1 MLWYERVPLPSISTN
16 ATHGTAWT
24 NTISVD
30 DMAAVVAQFRLG
42 AEIPG
47 FRSFFP
53 LPLCHIGCPTR
64 LFATDM
70 PAMPSSPRSDMETD
84 LTKLSSPRIFLV
96 RMLVFLV
103 LCALIGIVLYK
114 QIVVAFFANP
124 GLNALI
130 GAVLLIGII
139 LSFRQVIRLYPE
151 VRWVNNF
158 RIADPG
164 LAVDR
169 RPTLLAPMA
178 AILGGERSGRMSI
191 SQQTMRHLLDS
202 IATRLDEA
210 RDISRYMTGLLVF
223 LGLLGTFWG
232 LIETVGS
239 VGKVIDGLKVGGDA
253 GALFDTL
260 KEGLAAPLGGMGISF
275 SSSLFGLAGSLILG
289 FLDLQS
295 SQAQNRFYTDL
306 EDWLATTV
314 REYSSGDG
322 GAVAV
327 AGGSGN
333 LQHAIE
339 RLRVAV
345 EEGAGT
351 RGTTAAMANLAE
363 AIQGLVAHMRTEQQM
378 IREWADGQGE
388 QNREIKRLLE
398 RLARQPEK
406 S

>member
-1 MLWYERVPLPSISTN
+1 MSS
-16 ATHGTAWT
+16 
-24 NTISVD
+24 S
-30 DMAAVVAQFRLG
+30 
-42 AEIPG
+42 
-47 FRSFFP
+47 
-53 LPLCHIGCPTR
+53 
-64 LFATDM
+64 
-70 PAMPSSPRSDMETD
+70 PSSRAAKEVAP
-84 LTKLSSPRIFLV
+84 TKLSSPRIFLV

-103 LCALIGIVLYK
+103 LCALVAVVLYQQIVL
-114 QIVVAFFANP
+114 AFFANP

-130 GAVLLIGII
+130 GLVLLVGII
-139 LSFRQVIRLYPE
+139 LAFRQVIRLYPE
-151 VRWVNNF
+151 VAWVNNF

-164 LAVDR
+164 LALDR
-169 RPTLLAPMA
+169 RPRLLAPMA
-178 AILGGERSGRMSI
+178 AILGGERTGRMTI

-306 EDWLATTV
+306 EDWLASTV
-314 REYSSGDG
+314 REYSAGDAPTAGINSGEIQ
-322 GAVAV
+322 GA
-327 AGGSGN
+327 
-333 LQHAIE
+333 LE
-339 RLRVAV
+339 RLRAAV
-345 EEGAGT
+345 EEGGGN
-351 RGTTAAMANLAE
+351 RGTSTAMANLAE

-388 QNREIKRLLE
+388 QNREIRKLLE

-406 S
+406 N

>member
-1 MLWYERVPLPSISTN
+1 M
-16 ATHGTAWT
+16 
-24 NTISVD
+24 
-30 DMAAVVAQFRLG
+30 
-42 AEIPG
+42 EIE
-47 FRSFFP
+47 
-53 LPLCHIGCPTR
+53 LN
-64 LFATDM
+64 
-70 PAMPSSPRSDMETD
+70 
-84 LTKLSSPRIFLV
+84 KLSSPRIFLV

-103 LCALIGIVLYK
+103 LCALLMVVLYK
-114 QIVVAFFANP
+114 QIILAFFANP

-130 GAVLLIGII
+130 GLVLLIGTI

-151 VRWVNNF
+151 VAWVNNF

-164 LAVDR
+164 IAVER
-169 RPTLLAPMA
+169 QRPRLLAPMA
-178 AILGGERSGRMSI
+178 AILGGERTGRMTI
-191 SQQTMRHLLDS
+191 TQQTMRHLLDS

-306 EDWLATTV
+306 EDWLASTV
-314 REYSSGDG
+314 RGYS
-322 GAVAV
+322 AEA
-327 AGGSGN
+327 AGGD
-333 LQHAIE
+333 LQTAIE
-339 RLRVAV
+339 RLRATM
-345 EEGAGT
+345 EEGGGGS

-363 AIQGLVAHMRTEQQM
+363 AIQGLVAHMRSEQQM

-388 QNREIKRLLE
+388 QNREIKKLLE
-398 RLARQPEK
+398 RIARQPENN
-406 S
+406 

>member
-1 MLWYERVPLPSISTN
+1 
-16 ATHGTAWT
+16 
-24 NTISVD
+24 
-30 DMAAVVAQFRLG
+30 
-42 AEIPG
+42 
-47 FRSFFP
+47 
-53 LPLCHIGCPTR
+53 
-64 LFATDM
+64 
-70 PAMPSSPRSDMETD
+70 METE
-84 LTKLSSPRIFLV
+84 LNKLSSPRIFLV

-103 LCALIGIVLYK
+103 LCSLLLVVLYK
-114 QIVVAFFANP
+114 QIMNAFFANP

-139 LSFRQVIRLYPE
+139 LSFRQVVRLYPE
-151 VRWVNNF
+151 VAWVNNF
-158 RIADPG
+158 RISDPG
-164 LAVDR
+164 LAVER
-169 RPTLLAPMA
+169 HPTLLAPMA
-178 AILGGERSGRMSI
+178 AILGGERTGRMTI
-191 SQQTMRHLLDS
+191 SQTTMRHLLDS

-239 VGKVIDGLKVGGDA
+239 VGKVIEGLKVGGDA
-253 GALFDTL
+253 GSLFDTL

-306 EDWLATTV
+306 EDWLASTV
-314 REYSSGDG
+314 REYTREGTG
-322 GAVAV
+322 GPGGELQAAV
-327 AGGSGN
+327 
-333 LQHAIE
+333 E
-339 RLRVAV
+339 RLRLTL
-345 EEGAGT
+345 EEGGAS

-363 AIQGLVAHMRTEQQM
+363 AIQGLVTHMRTEQQM

-388 QNREIKRLLE
+388 QNREIKKLLE
-398 RLARQPEK
+398 RIAKQPEK

>member
-1 MLWYERVPLPSISTN
+1 M
-16 ATHGTAWT
+16 ATA
-24 NTISVD
+24 
-30 DMAAVVAQFRLG
+30 
-42 AEIPG
+42 
-47 FRSFFP
+47 
-53 LPLCHIGCPTR
+53 
-64 LFATDM
+64 
-70 PAMPSSPRSDMETD
+70 PSSRSAIEIE

-103 LCALIGIVLYK
+103 LCGLIATVLYK
-114 QIVVAFFANP
+114 QIVTAFFANP

-130 GAVLLIGII
+130 GGVLLIGII
-139 LSFRQVIRLYPE
+139 LSFRQVVRLYPE

-158 RIADPG
+158 RISDPG
-164 LAVDR
+164 LAMDR

-239 VGKVIDGLKVGGDA
+239 VGKVIEGLKVGGDS
-253 GALFDTL
+253 GSLFDTL

-306 EDWLATTV
+306 EDWLASTV
-314 REYSSGDG
+314 SEYSGTPVVAAASALPA
-322 GAVAV
+322 GAPPE
-327 AGGSGN
+327 
-333 LQHAIE
+333 LLEAIE
-339 RLRVAV
+339 RLRRSV
-345 EEGAGT
+345 EDSGNRST
-351 RGTTAAMANLAE
+351 STAMANLAD
-363 AIQGLVAHMRTEQQM
+363 AIQGLVAHMRSEQEM

-388 QNREIKRLLE
+388 QSKEIKKLLE
-398 RLARQPEK
+398 RMSRQPEK

>member
-1 MLWYERVPLPSISTN
+1 M
-16 ATHGTAWT
+16 
-24 NTISVD
+24 
-30 DMAAVVAQFRLG
+30 
-42 AEIPG
+42 EIE
-47 FRSFFP
+47 
-53 LPLCHIGCPTR
+53 L
-64 LFATDM
+64 A
-70 PAMPSSPRSDMETD
+70 
-84 LTKLSSPRIFLV
+84 KLSSPRIFLV

-103 LCALIGIVLYK
+103 LCTLVMVVLYK
-114 QIVVAFFANP
+114 QIVTAFFANP

-130 GAVLLIGII
+130 GAVLAIGII
-139 LSFRQVIRLYPE
+139 LSFRQVIRLHPE
-151 VRWVNNF
+151 VAWVNNF

-164 LAVDR
+164 LAVER
-169 RPTLLAPMA
+169 QRPTLLAPMA
-178 AILGGERSGRMSI
+178 AILGGERTGRMTI

-239 VGKVIDGLKVGGDA
+239 VGRVIDGLKVGGDA

-306 EDWLATTV
+306 EDWLASTV
-314 REYSSGDG
+314 RGYSSESGS
-322 GAVAV
+322 A
-327 AGGSGN
+327 AGGGELQAAVMQLRATLDEGGGN
-333 LQHAIE
+333 
-339 RLRVAV
+339 
-345 EEGAGT
+345 

-363 AIQGLVAHMRTEQQM
+363 AIQGLVAHMRNEQQM

-388 QNREIKRLLE
+388 QNREIKKLLE
-398 RLARQPEK
+398 RIARQPEK
-406 S
+406 N

>member
-1 MLWYERVPLPSISTN
+1 
-16 ATHGTAWT
+16 
-24 NTISVD
+24 
-30 DMAAVVAQFRLG
+30 
-42 AEIPG
+42 
-47 FRSFFP
+47 
-53 LPLCHIGCPTR
+53 
-64 LFATDM
+64 M
-70 PAMPSSPRSDMETD
+70 PAGPSSRSTMEIE
-84 LTKLSSPRIFLV
+84 LAKLSSPRIFLV

-103 LCALIGIVLYK
+103 LCALVTIVLYR
-114 QIVVAFFANP
+114 QIITAFFANP

-151 VRWVNNF
+151 VAWVNNF

-164 LAVDR
+164 LAIDR
-169 RPTLLAPMA
+169 HPTLLAPMA
-178 AILGGERSGRMSI
+178 AILGGERSGRMII

-253 GALFDTL
+253 SALFDTL

-306 EDWLATTV
+306 EDWLASTV
-314 REYSSGDG
+314 RGYTGETG
-322 GAVAV
+322 
-327 AGGSGN
+327 AGGE
-333 LQHAIE
+333 LQAALE
-339 RLRVAV
+339 RLRLSL
-345 EEGAGT
+345 EEGGAG
-351 RGTTAAMANLAE
+351 RATTAAMANLAE

-398 RLARQPEK
+398 RIARQPEK

>member
-1 MLWYERVPLPSISTN
+1 M
-16 ATHGTAWT
+16 
-24 NTISVD
+24 
-30 DMAAVVAQFRLG
+30 
-42 AEIPG
+42 EI
-47 FRSFFP
+47 
-53 LPLCHIGCPTR
+53 
-64 LFATDM
+64 
-70 PAMPSSPRSDMETD
+70 E

-103 LCALIGIVLYK
+103 LCSLVMVVLYK
-114 QIVVAFFANP
+114 QIVTAFFANP

-151 VRWVNNF
+151 VSWVNNF

-164 LAVDR
+164 LAVAQ

-178 AILGGERSGRMSI
+178 AILGGERTGRMSI

-239 VGKVIDGLKVGGDA
+239 VGKVIEGLKVGGDA
-253 GALFDTL
+253 GSLFDTL

-306 EDWLATTV
+306 EDWLASTV
-314 REYSSGDG
+314 REYGGDGSSGG
-322 GAVAV
+322 I
-327 AGGSGN
+327 SSEM
-333 LQHAIE
+333 QHAME
-339 RLRVAV
+339 KLRAAV
-345 EEGAGT
+345 EEGGGGSS

-388 QNREIKRLLE
+388 QNREIKKLLE
-398 RLARQPEK
+398 RIARQPEK

>member
-1 MLWYERVPLPSISTN
+1 
-16 ATHGTAWT
+16 
-24 NTISVD
+24 
-30 DMAAVVAQFRLG
+30 MASA
-42 AEIPG
+42 
-47 FRSFFP
+47 
-53 LPLCHIGCPTR
+53 PT
-64 LFATDM
+64 
-70 PAMPSSPRSDMETD
+70 PRSALESQR
-84 LTKLSSPRIFLV
+84 TKLSSPSVFLV

-103 LCALIGIVLYK
+103 LCALVTVVLYK

-130 GAVLLIGII
+130 GMVMAVGII

-151 VRWVNNF
+151 VAWVNNF

-164 LAVDR
+164 LAIER
-169 RPTLLAPMA
+169 HPTLLAPMA
-178 AILGGERSGRMSI
+178 AILGGERTGRMTI

-253 GALFDTL
+253 SALFDTL

-306 EDWLATTV
+306 EDWLASTV
-314 REYSSGDG
+314 GEYSGDAGAAPSGEMQAAVDRLRISLEEG
-322 GAVAV
+322 GA
-327 AGGSGN
+327 N
-333 LQHAIE
+333 
-339 RLRVAV
+339 
-345 EEGAGT
+345 
-351 RGTTAAMANLAE
+351 RGTGAAMANLAE

-388 QNREIKRLLE
+388 QNREIKKLLE

>member
-1 MLWYERVPLPSISTN
+1 
-16 ATHGTAWT
+16 
-24 NTISVD
+24 
-30 DMAAVVAQFRLG
+30 
-42 AEIPG
+42 
-47 FRSFFP
+47 
-53 LPLCHIGCPTR
+53 
-64 LFATDM
+64 
-70 PAMPSSPRSDMETD
+70 
-84 LTKLSSPRIFLV
+84 
-96 RMLVFLV
+96 MLVFLV
-103 LCALIGIVLYK
+103 LCALITVVLYK
-114 QIVVAFFANP
+114 QIILAFFANP

-130 GAVLLIGII
+130 GMVLLVGII

-151 VRWVNNF
+151 VAWVNNF

-164 LAVDR
+164 IALAR
-169 RPTLLAPMA
+169 HPTLLAPMA
-178 AILGGERSGRMSI
+178 AILGGERSGRMTI

-314 REYSSGDG
+314 REYSTE
-322 GAVAV
+322 GAHGVP
-327 AGGSGN
+327 SD
-333 LQHAIE
+333 LQHAMDK
-339 RLRVAV
+339 LRAVV
-345 EEGAGT
+345 EEGGAH
-351 RGTTAAMANLAE
+351 RNTTTAMANLAE

-388 QNREIKRLLE
+388 QNSEIKRLLE

>member
-1 MLWYERVPLPSISTN
+1 
-16 ATHGTAWT
+16 
-24 NTISVD
+24 
-30 DMAAVVAQFRLG
+30 LG
-42 AEIPG
+42 PKNG
-47 FRSFFP
+47 FSQRMTS
-53 LPLCHIGCPTR
+53 
-64 LFATDM
+64 
-70 PAMPSSPRSDMETD
+70 AMPSGSSFRSATEIEPV
-84 LTKLSSPRIFLV
+84 KLSSPRIFLV

-103 LCALIGIVLYK
+103 LCALVMVILYR
-114 QIVVAFFANP
+114 QIITAFFANP

-130 GAVLLIGII
+130 GLVLLIGII
-139 LSFRQVIRLYPE
+139 LAFRQVVRLYPE
-151 VRWVNNF
+151 VAWVNNF

-164 LAVDR
+164 LAIDR
-169 RPTLLAPMA
+169 HPALLAPMA
-178 AILGGERSGRMSI
+178 AILGGERSGRMII

-306 EDWLATTV
+306 EDWLASTV
-314 REYSSGDG
+314 RGYSGEAGPSGE
-322 GAVAV
+322 
-327 AGGSGN
+327 
-333 LQHAIE
+333 LQAALE
-339 RLRVAV
+339 RLRLTL
-345 EEGAGT
+345 EEGGAS

-363 AIQGLVAHMRTEQQM
+363 AIQGLVTHMRTEQQM

-388 QNREIKRLLE
+388 QNREIKKLLE

>member
-1 MLWYERVPLPSISTN
+1 
-16 ATHGTAWT
+16 
-24 NTISVD
+24 
-30 DMAAVVAQFRLG
+30 
-42 AEIPG
+42 
-47 FRSFFP
+47 
-53 LPLCHIGCPTR
+53 
-64 LFATDM
+64 M
-70 PAMPSSPRSDMETD
+70 PPSSRSAME
-84 LTKLSSPRIFLV
+84 LEFTKLAPPRIFLV

-103 LCALIGIVLYK
+103 LCALVMVVLYK
-114 QIVVAFFANP
+114 QIVLAFFANP

-130 GAVLLIGII
+130 GLVLLIGTI
-139 LSFRQVIRLYPE
+139 LAFRQVIRLYPE
-151 VRWVNNF
+151 VAWVNNF

-164 LAVDR
+164 IAVER
-169 RPTLLAPMA
+169 QRPTLLAPMA
-178 AILGGERSGRMSI
+178 AILGGERTGRMTI

-314 REYSSGDG
+314 REYSGETAAGASGD
-322 GAVAV
+322 
-327 AGGSGN
+327 
-333 LQHAIE
+333 LQIAIE
-339 RLRVAV
+339 KLRTAM
-345 EEGAGT
+345 EEGGNN
-351 RGTTAAMANLAE
+351 RGTTTAMANLAE

-388 QNREIKRLLE
+388 QNREIKKLLE
-398 RLARQPEK
+398 RIARQPEK
-406 S
+406 N

>member
-1 MLWYERVPLPSISTN
+1 M
-16 ATHGTAWT
+16 AQGTA
-24 NTISVD
+24 
-30 DMAAVVAQFRLG
+30 
-42 AEIPG
+42 
-47 FRSFFP
+47 
-53 LPLCHIGCPTR
+53 
-64 LFATDM
+64 
-70 PAMPSSPRSDMETD
+70 PRSALEIE

-96 RMLVFLV
+96 RMLVFIVLCSLV
-103 LCALIGIVLYK
+103 LVVLYK
-114 QIVVAFFANP
+114 QIITAFFANP

-130 GAVLLIGII
+130 GAVLGIGII
-139 LSFRQVIRLYPE
+139 LAFRQVIRLYPE
-151 VRWVNNF
+151 VAWVNNF

-164 LAVDR
+164 LAIDR
-169 RPTLLAPMA
+169 RPKLLAPMA
-178 AILGGERSGRMSI
+178 AILGGERTGRMSI

-306 EDWLATTV
+306 EDWLASTV
-314 REYSSGDG
+314 REYAGDTSAGAPSGEM
-322 GAVAV
+322 
-327 AGGSGN
+327 
-333 LQHAIE
+333 QTAID
-339 RLRVAV
+339 RLRTTV
-345 EEGAGT
+345 EEMGSN
-351 RGTTAAMANLAE
+351 RGTTTAMANLAE

-388 QNREIKRLLE
+388 QNREIKKLLE
-398 RLARQPEK
+398 RVARQPEK
-406 S
+406 N